1 MDNDILIS
9 AIAIIC
15 AYLLGSFPAAY
26 VVSRLRKGIDIRQ
39 VGTRNMGAMNVIY
52 SVGLTYGLLV
62 LLVDIGKGA
71 AAVFLARSLGT
82 DFTIQLAAGGIA
94 VIGHVFPVFLK
105 FRGGKGGATC
115 VGVLAYLMPWAI
127 PFAVGIFALALLI
140 TRYPTFSYSLALGCA
155 PFVAWL
161 KYRSGTLVLFSIVML
176 LLVLVRYLS
185 RIKEMRSAG
194 GSWRRVLL
202 RRGLKDRF

>member
-1 MDNDILIS
+1 MDNDILSS

-15 AYLLGSFPAAY
+15 AYLLGSFPTAY
-26 VVSRLRKGIDIRQ
+26 VVGRLRKGMDIRH

-62 LLVDIGKGA
+62 LLVDISKGA
-71 AAVFLARSLGT
+71 AAVFLAGSLGA
-82 DFTIQLAAGGIA
+82 DIEIQLVAGGIA
-94 VIGHVFPVFLK
+94 VIGHIFPVFLK

-127 PFAVGIFALALLI
+127 PFAVGIFAVAMLI

-161 KYRSGTLVLFSIVML
+161 KYESGTLVLFSVIML
-176 LLVLVRYLS
+176 LLVLVRYLP

-194 GSWRRVLL
+194 GSWRRVIL
-202 RRGLKDRF
+202 RQDLKDRF